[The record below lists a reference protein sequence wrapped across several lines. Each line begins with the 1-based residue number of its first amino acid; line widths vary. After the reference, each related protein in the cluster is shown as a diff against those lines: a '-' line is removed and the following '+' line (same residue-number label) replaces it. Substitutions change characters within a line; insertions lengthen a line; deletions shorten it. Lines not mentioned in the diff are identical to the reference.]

1 MVIYASMKFW
11 FYSNLA
17 KHPEKPKLASMHFL
31 TSPRGPGEY
40 AAYSQ
45 TLCDKCAVRAMLQLL
60 DLLIFGGDVTKSRF
74 RCRRRL
80 VLHDFIF
87 CLGKL

>member
-1 MVIYASMKFW
+1 MNFT
-11 FYSNLA
+11 N
-17 KHPEKPKLASMHFL
+17 
-31 TSPRGPGEY
+31 
-40 AAYSQ
+40 
-45 TLCDKCAVRAMLQLL
+45 KCAVRAMLQLL

-80 VLHDFIF
+80 ALHDFIF